1 MKKKVKRYQDG
12 GVLRDRYGNPVR
24 SGSGEVVRTRF
35 PERTYNEQAT
45 ADMTE
50 SSDYSG
56 RRMKSPDVGDTESS
70 DYMRSGRSTD
80 IGFGGGEDEEPRSI
94 RKYMKKLS
102 EDETPSAE
110 VVEEKKTITRKPA
123 KKAPKRASQS
133 FGVDES
139 GMKERAKAA
148 SDFQPTPK
156 SKFSDTG
163 KSTRLRALLGTFG
176 LKKGGTVSSAS
187 KRADGIAQRGK
198 TRGKVC

>member
-56 RRMKSPDVGDTESS
+56 RRMKSPDVSDTESS

-80 IGFGGGEDEEPRSI
+80 IGFGGGEDDEPRSI
-94 RKYMKKLS
+94 SKYMKKLS

>member
-70 DYMRSGRSTD
+70 DYMRSGRTTE
-80 IGFGGGEDEEPRSI
+80 IGFGGGEDEEPRRTITS
-94 RKYMKKLS
+94 RKLS

-110 VVEEKKTITRKPA
+110 VVEEKKAITRKPV
-123 KKAPKRASQS
+123 KKVRKVDDKPVGRMNESSDYSGGRKSAP
-133 FGVDES
+133 
-139 GMKERAKAA
+139 AA
-148 SDFQPTPK
+148 PK

-176 LKKGGTVSSAS
+176 LKSGGTVSSAS

>member
-56 RRMKSPDVGDTESS
+56 RRMKSPDVSDTESS

-80 IGFGGGEDEEPRSI
+80 IGFGGGEDDEPRSI
-94 RKYMKKLS
+94 SKYIKKLS

-110 VVEEKKTITRKPA
+110 VVEEKKAITRKPV
-123 KKAPKRASQS
+123 KKVRKVDDKPVGRMNESSDYSGGRKSAP
-133 FGVDES
+133 
-139 GMKERAKAA
+139 AA
-148 SDFQPTPK
+148 PK

-176 LKKGGTVSSAS
+176 LKSGGTVSSAS

>member
-56 RRMKSPDVGDTESS
+56 RRMKSPDVSDTESS

-80 IGFGGGEDEEPRSI
+80 IGFGGGEDDEPRSI
-94 RKYMKKLS
+94 SKYIKKLS

-176 LKKGGTVSSAS
+176 MKSGGKVSAS
-187 KRADGIAQRGK
+187 SRADGIAQRGK
-198 TRGKVC
+198 TRGRIC